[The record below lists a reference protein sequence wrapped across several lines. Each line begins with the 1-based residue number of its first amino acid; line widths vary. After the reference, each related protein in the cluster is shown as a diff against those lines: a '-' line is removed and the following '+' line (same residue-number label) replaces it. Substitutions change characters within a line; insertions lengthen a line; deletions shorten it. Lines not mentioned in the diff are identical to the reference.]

1 MQRSGAMDAMEN
13 LSADLEFFTL
23 YTTIDITQTGDYADD
38 TQKDFESIMQVI
50 GLRAQPVI
58 LSKPRART
66 QLENRGAPSLTGAG
80 WTVNFAFEMAGVHT
94 LDTLRAELDGIVL
107 NGGTTDTTSTV
118 NLEFTK
124 STDWG
129 E

>member
-1 MQRSGAMDAMEN
+1 MQRSGAMDAVES

-23 YTTIDITQTGDYADD
+23 YTTIDITQTGDYSDD

-58 LSKPRART
+58 LSKPKSRT
-66 QLENRGAPSLTGAG
+66 ALENHGAPSLTGAG
-80 WTVNFAFEMAGVHT
+80 FTVNFAFELAGVHT
-94 LDTLRAELDGIVL
+94 LNTLRDELDGIVL
-107 NGGTTDTTSTV
+107 NGGTTDTKNTV

-124 STDWG
+124 STEWG